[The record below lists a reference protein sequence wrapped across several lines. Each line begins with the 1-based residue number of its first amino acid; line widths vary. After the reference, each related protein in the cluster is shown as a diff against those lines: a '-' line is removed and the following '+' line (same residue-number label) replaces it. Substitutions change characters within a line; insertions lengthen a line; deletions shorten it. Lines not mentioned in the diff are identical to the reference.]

1 MRHVDARVDV
11 PVDVPVGAPFDASIS
26 RTSGLSDLSG
36 LKAAR
41 AAPTSCLC
49 GVRASSTLSGETS
62 SIELLWQL
70 SFVCC

>member
-11 PVDVPVGAPFDASIS
+11 PVDVPVGAPVDASIS

-49 GVRASSTLSGETS
+49 GVRASSTL
-62 SIELLWQL
+62 
-70 SFVCC
+70 